1 MRGSCILAAMALV
14 CAAPAFAVAQVSTPV
29 TFAANQLG
37 SRYTINYS
45 GYSAEVLRPYLTAV
59 QTIRLASVN
68 AAKTEWTFNIVNYK
82 NTTSA
87 PATQARL
94 AGFGFDVTNA
104 VLSSAT
110 ITNAGFLDTVVQGG
124 TFPQIG
130 PSANIEVCFT
140 PGNQCSAGGNSGLN
154 LGQSLTTGT
163 FVLKFASALQSI
175 TLNNFTVR
183 YNAIVGA
190 GTEPSGSGL
199 VAGNVFVEVL
209 PEPGTWV
216 QMIAGFGLIGA
227 ARRRQRR
234 AIAA

>member
-1 MRGSCILAAMALV
+1 MRFLNVLAMMATV
-14 CAAPAFAVAQVSTPV
+14 VSAPAYAVAQVSTPV
-29 TFAANQLG
+29 TFTALQLG
-37 SRYTINYS
+37 SRYTINYN
-45 GYSAEVLRPYLTAV
+45 GYSLEVARPYLSAV

-82 NTTSA
+82 NTTTA
-87 PATQARL
+87 PATGSRL
-94 AGFGFDVTNA
+94 AAFGFDVTNA
-104 VLSSAT
+104 ALSSAT
-110 ITNAGFLDTVVQGG
+110 ITNAGALDTVVYGG
-124 TFPQIG
+124 SFPQINQ
-130 PSANIEVCFT
+130 NIEVCFS
-140 PGNQCSAGGNSGLN
+140 PGQNCASGGNGGLAP
-154 LGQSLTTGT
+154 GVSLTTGT
-163 FVLKFASALQSI
+163 FVLKFATALQSI

-183 YNAIVGA
+183 YNAIVGP

-209 PEPGTWV
+209 PEPGTWA

>member
-14 CAAPAFAVAQVSTPV
+14 SAAPAFAVAQVSTPV
-29 TFAANQLG
+29 TFAADQLG

-45 GYSAEVLRPYLTAV
+45 GYSSEVLRPYLTAV

-82 NTTSA
+82 NTTTA
-87 PATQARL
+87 PATQSRL

-104 VLSSAT
+104 ALSSAT
-110 ITNAGFLDTVVQGG
+110 ITSAGALDTVIYGG
-124 TFPQIG
+124 SFPQI
-130 PSANIEVCFT
+130 NENLEVCFS
-140 PGNQCSAGGNSGLN
+140 PGNNCGAAGKGGLDI
-154 LGQSLTTGT
+154 GQSLTTGT

-209 PEPGTWV
+209 PEPGTWA